1 MMRKDDVNIR
11 SMFFVKFVFS
21 FLSLLEGR
29 GKYYRGL
36 SLSPLIPLSQLSREK
51 ERERENEESW
61 KKSERKKK
69 KGNRR
74 KSIWGNKIFRCW
86 SSWCLIISW
95 KFQWIE
101 IGKSQPII
109 ALIMGRRE
117 EKTR

>member
-61 KKSERKKK
+61 KKSERKKRK
-69 KGNRR
+69 EIVENRYGEI
-74 KSIWGNKIFRCW
+74 KS
-86 SSWCLIISW
+86 SV
-95 KFQWIE
+95 
-101 IGKSQPII
+101 
-109 ALIMGRRE
+109 AGRRNAW
-117 EKTR
+117 

>member
-74 KSIWGNKIFRCW
+74 KSIWRNKIFRCW
-86 SSWCLIISW
+86 SS
-95 KFQWIE
+95 
-101 IGKSQPII
+101 
-109 ALIMGRRE
+109 
-117 EKTR
+117 